1 MCRQLVFFCSLLL
14 IASCAQIGS
23 PAGGEF
29 DRTPPKV
36 SRYRPDS
43 ATVNFNSRTIE
54 IIFDEYIQLQDL
66 NSQLLISPPLEF
78 TPQITAKKK
87 TLVIELD
94 KKEVLKPN
102 TTYSISFGNAV
113 KDIRE
118 SNAVENFRYIFSTG
132 SFIDSLTL
140 SGSVQNAFDHK
151 TEKNLLVMLYSDRSD
166 SAIYKT
172 LPDYF
177 AKTND
182 VGAFKV
188 NNIRQGKYR
197 VVALKDDNSNYK
209 YNDEERFGFL
219 SDQVEAG
226 KQEDVF
232 VYMYTEQPKN
242 IFLKKYNQVQYGKFV
257 FVFNKGSDSL
267 RLSRLNKEALK
278 DVKEFTEFSKN
289 KDTITYWMDPVDKD
303 SLILQVRN
311 GARILDTLRFKLIKK
326 ENALKSSRV
335 PFKFTL
341 MNSQNAETFDLNK
354 ELNLVFSHPVEKIND
369 DAKVSLK
376 EDSVVYSKYPLI
388 YSKSTVSNE
397 TVKIT
402 TTQKTDTKNPA
413 ALASSRN
420 MLLKENTTY
429 SLTVLPASFTDFFG
443 LTNDTIK
450 MKFRTKEEKFYGSV
464 KLNLQVETL
473 NDSYLVQLLDD
484 KENVVRQSNVSKSE
498 TLFYDYLYPASYKLK
513 VIFDKNANGK
523 WDEGNYL
530 KKQQPEKVTYNTEAV
545 NIRSNWDLELE
556 WSIHEPK

>member
-78 TPQITAKKK
+78 TPEITAKKK

-151 TEKNLLVMLYSDRSD
+151 TEKNLLVMLYSDMND

-226 KQEDVF
+226 KQEDVII
-232 VYMYTEQPKN
+232 YMYTEQPKN

-303 SLILQVRN
+303 SLILQVSN

-376 EDSVVYSKYPLI
+376 EDSVIYSKYPLI
-388 YSKSTVSNE
+388 YSKSPVSNE
-397 TVKIT
+397 TVKIIT
-402 TTQKTDTKNPA
+402 AQKTDAKNPA
-413 ALASSRN
+413 ALASSKN

-473 NDSYLVQLLDD
+473 NSSYLVQLLDD

-513 VIFDKNANGK
+513 VIFDKNSNGK

-556 WSIHEPK
+556 WSVHEPK